1 MIISIFLGVDVEFQ
15 HDKDPTVFQII
26 FVTNTGTLLTACTDN
41 TVYLWDFKR
50 KKPEIVQSL
59 KLSKERLTV
68 ICCEFQDKWL
78 YIGKK
83 IIPQKH
89 RTSLHT
95 TL

>member
-1 MIISIFLGVDVEFQ
+1 MEFQ
-15 HDKDPTVFQII
+15 HEKDPTVFQII
-26 FVTNTGTLLTACTDN
+26 FVTNSGTLLTACTDN

-50 KKPEIVQSL
+50 KKPEIVSSL

-83 IIPQKH
+83 HDCCAISRNFCLKNI
-89 RTSLHT
+89 L
-95 TL
+95 LIL